1 LQTCPA
7 INGLKIW
14 KGEVLM
20 LLGAH
25 MSIAGG
31 AFNAFAHGEKFGC
44 TTIQIFTKSSNQ
56 WRAKEL
62 TAEEVEKYH
71 SEQKRT
77 GIKPVIA
84 HDSYLINLGS
94 PDKALVKK
102 SREAFLIEMQRCDL
116 LKIPY
121 IVTHPGSHLGKGEE
135 WGIKRIAE
143 SLDWLHDK
151 TPEFEVKIA
160 LETTAGQGT
169 NLGYRFEQIAS
180 MIEQTSQPERLAVCM
195 DTCHIFAAGY
205 DITTKKAYE
214 KTISE
219 FDRII
224 GLSRLAAIHFNDS
237 KKELGSRVD
246 RHNHIGEGFIGEK
259 PFGFFMKDSRFS
271 KIPKILET
279 PKGDDGEMDRINL
292 GKLRKLAAK

>member
-1 LQTCPA
+1 
-7 INGLKIW
+7 
-14 KGEVLM
+14 M

-31 AFNAFAHGEKFGC
+31 AFNAFLHGEKSGC

-62 TAEEVEKYH
+62 SDEEVEKFH

-77 GIKPVIA
+77 GINPVIA

-94 PDKALVKK
+94 PDKTLLEK
-102 SREAFLIEMQRCDL
+102 SRGAFLVEMERCER
-116 LKIPY
+116 LKIPHL
-121 IVTHPGSHLGKGEE
+121 VTHPGSHIDKGED

-143 SLDWLHDK
+143 SISWLHERTEGFK
-151 TPEFEVKIA
+151 VSIT
-160 LETTAGQGT
+160 LETTAGQGS
-169 NLGYRFEQIAS
+169 NLGYKFEQIAS
-180 MIEQTSQPERLAVCM
+180 MIEQSSQSERLAVCL

-205 DITTKKAYE
+205 DIATREAYE

-224 GLSRLAAIHFNDS
+224 GLGKLAVIHFNDS
-237 KKELGSRVD
+237 KRGFGSRVD
-246 RHNHIGEGFIGEK
+246 RHEHIGKGEIGTE
-259 PFGFFMKDSRFS
+259 PFAFFMQDKRFDE
-271 KIPKILET
+271 IPKLLET
-279 PKGDDGEMDRINL
+279 PKGTDGNMDKVNL
-292 GKLRKLAAK
+292 AILRKLAKV

>member
-1 LQTCPA
+1 
-7 INGLKIW
+7 
-14 KGEVLM
+14 M

-31 AFNAFAHGEKFGC
+31 VFNAFTQGEEFGC

-56 WRAKEL
+56 WKAKEL
-62 TAEEVEKYH
+62 TEREVEKYH

-77 GIKPVIA
+77 GINPVIA

-94 PDKALVKK
+94 PDSALIKK
-102 SREAFLIEMQRCDL
+102 SRKAFLVEMQRCET

-121 IVTHPGSHLGKGEE
+121 LVTHPGSHLGKGEE
-135 WGIKRIAE
+135 WGIKRIAQ
-143 SLDWLHDK
+143 SLDWLH
-151 TPEFEVKIA
+151 ERAEGFRVKIA

-180 MIEQTSQPERLAVCM
+180 MIEQTLEPDRLAVCL

-205 DITTKKAYE
+205 DITAREAYE

-224 GLSRLAAIHFNDS
+224 GLDRLAVIHFNDS
-237 KKELGSRVD
+237 KRELGSRVD
-246 RHNHIGEGFIGEK
+246 RHSHIGEGHIGEK
-259 PFGFFMKDSRFS
+259 SFGFFMKDKRFE
-271 KIPKILET
+271 KTPKILET
-279 PKGDDGEMDRINL
+279 PKGEEGEMDRINL
-292 GKLRKLAAK
+292 DKLKKLAGK